1 MEPAGEVCIANIG
14 FAQRRHRH
22 RLGVASLVSAAA
34 LSAAGL
40 GLGLSPAWLAL
51 VGVLLFAGFAG
62 IIQAREK
69 T

>member
-22 RLGVASLVSAAA
+22 RLGVASLVSAAGLA
-34 LSAAGL
+34 AAGIS
-40 GLGLSPAWLAL
+40 LGLSPAWLGLIGLL
-51 VGVLLFAGFAG
+51 VFGGLAG
-62 IIQAREK
+62 IVQARES